1 MNVMLGAL
9 GTNVFPCSPDRCFYR
24 WFPSAVKKES
34 AEISQLIKKV
44 WNSRL
49 QYIDFT
55 SNNNYNSWQT
65 DCMLRFKYTV
75 WKLCFIFSGV
85 IALSWY
91 PPGMADENGEPTDDL
106 VPIILDYAS
115 KYNLKVKH
123 LYDW

>member
-1 MNVMLGAL
+1 
-9 GTNVFPCSPDRCFYR
+9 
-24 WFPSAVKKES
+24 
-34 AEISQLIKKV
+34 
-44 WNSRL
+44 
-49 QYIDFT
+49 
-55 SNNNYNSWQT
+55 
-65 DCMLRFKYTV
+65 MLRFKYTV